1 MATIKPFKAFRP
13 TNDIAAK
20 LAARPYDV
28 LDSDEA
34 REESK
39 GNEYSFYR
47 INKPEVDLPESVN
60 LYAPEVYEKG
70 KANLDLFISNGW
82 LKQDSDNYMYIYAQK
97 MGNHLQKGLVCCSSI
112 DDYFDDTIKKHEYTR
127 PVKEKDRL
135 DHMLAQQAHIGPVF
149 LTYKP
154 LKSVDEIIEN
164 WIGKNQPEV
173 HFTAIDGIEHT
184 LWVIDDKTTINQLTD
199 IFATQVKNTYVADG
213 HHRSAASAKVGQ
225 ILREQ
230 KGEYTGK
237 ENFNYFLSVL
247 FPANQLAIFDYN
259 RLVKELLPD
268 ISTEEFL
275 IALQSNFTV
284 LPSKEAVK
292 PSMRGEF
299 GLYIDSQWYRLQ
311 ADEHVLAE
319 KDPVESLD
327 VSILSNYVIAPLLGI
342 EDQRTDDRI
351 DFVGGIRGL
360 KELERRVDS
369 GEMKLAFSI
378 PPVSIEQLMKVAD
391 SGRVMPPK
399 STWFEPKLRSG
410 LFVHKL

>member
-1 MATIKPFKAFRP
+1 MANIKPFKAFRP

-34 REESK
+34 REEAK

-60 LYAPEVYEKG
+60 LYAPKVYEKG

-82 LKQDSDNYMYIYAQK
+82 LKQDSDNCMYIYAQK

-164 WIGKNQPEV
+164 WIAKNQPEV

-284 LPSKEAVK
+284 FPSKEAVK
-292 PSMRGEF
+292 PSMQGEF
-299 GLYIDSQWYRLQ
+299 GLYIDGQWYRLQ

>member
-34 REESK
+34 REEAK

-82 LKQDSDNYMYIYAQK
+82 LKQDADNYMYIYAQK

-164 WIGKNQPEV
+164 WIDKHQPEV

-284 LPSKEAVK
+284 LPSKDAVK
-292 PSMRGEF
+292 PSMRGEL
-299 GLYIDSQWYRLQ
+299 GLYIDGQWYRLQ

-327 VSILSNYVIAPLLGI
+327 VSILSNYIIAPLLGI

-410 LFVHKL
+410 LFVHKF

>member
-13 TNDIAAK
+13 KNELAAK
-20 LAARPYDV
+20 LAAKPYDV
-28 LDSDEA
+28 LNSEEA
-34 REESK
+34 REEAK
-39 GNEYSFYR
+39 GNEVSFYR
-47 INKPEVDLPESVN
+47 INKPEVDLPENVN
-60 LYAPEVYEKG
+60 LYSNEVYQKG
-70 KANLDLFISNGW
+70 RENLDTFIAKGW
-82 LKQDSDNYMYIYAQK
+82 LVEDKKNCLYVYAQK

-135 DHMLAQQAHIGPVF
+135 DHMVALEAHIGPVF

-154 LKSVDEIIEN
+154 LKSIDEIIEK
-164 WIGKNQPEV
+164 WTAEHPHKVQ
-173 HFTAIDGIEHT
+173 FTTTDGIEHT
-184 LWVIDDKTTINQLTD
+184 AWKIDDETTINQIVSTFD
-199 IFATQVKNTYVADG
+199 SQVKYTYVADG

-225 ILREQ
+225 LMREK

-247 FPANQLAIFDYN
+247 FPANQLKIYDYN

-275 IALQSNFTV
+275 TALMSNFTIR
-284 LPSKEAVK
+284 PEKSQVK
-292 PSMRGEF
+292 PSVRGEF
-299 GLYIDSQWYRLQ
+299 GLYIDKQWYRLN
-311 ADEHVLAE
+311 ADESILAE

-327 VSILSNYVIAPLLGI
+327 ISILSNYVIAPLLGI

-360 KELERRVDS
+360 AELEKRVDS
-369 GEMKLAFSI
+369 GEMKLAFAI
-378 PPVSIEQLMKVAD
+378 APVSIEQLINVAD

-410 LFVHKL
+410 LFVHKF

>member
-13 TNDIAAK
+13 KNELAAK
-20 LAARPYDV
+20 LAAKPYDV
-28 LDSDEA
+28 LNSEEA
-34 REESK
+34 REEAK
-39 GNEYSFYR
+39 GNEVSFYR
-47 INKPEVDLPESVN
+47 INKPEVDLPENVN
-60 LYAPEVYEKG
+60 LYSNEVYQKG
-70 KANLDLFISNGW
+70 RENLDTFIAKGW
-82 LKQDSDNYMYIYAQK
+82 LVEDKKNCLYVYAQK

-135 DHMLAQQAHIGPVF
+135 DHMVALEAHIGPVF

-154 LKSVDEIIEN
+154 LKSIDEIIEK
-164 WIGKNQPEV
+164 WTAEHPHEV
-173 HFTAIDGIEHT
+173 QFTTTDGIEHT
-184 LWVIDDKTTINQLTD
+184 AWKIDDETTINQIVSTFD
-199 IFATQVKNTYVADG
+199 SQVKYTYVADG

-225 ILREQ
+225 LMREK

-247 FPANQLAIFDYN
+247 FPANQLKIYDYN

-275 IALQSNFTV
+275 TALMSNFTIR
-284 LPSKEAVK
+284 PEKSQVK
-292 PSMRGEF
+292 PSVRGEF
-299 GLYIDSQWYRLQ
+299 GLYIDKQWYRLN
-311 ADEHVLAE
+311 ADESILAE

-327 VSILSNYVIAPLLGI
+327 ISILSNYVIAPLLGI

-360 KELERRVDS
+360 AELEKRVDS
-369 GEMKLAFSI
+369 GEMKLAFAI
-378 PPVSIEQLMKVAD
+378 APVSIEQLINVAD

-410 LFVHKL
+410 LFVHKF